1 MRRAA
6 LITLFLS
13 AGEALAHPGHGAGG
27 WLAATLSHLLGE
39 PDHLALILLP
49 VAIAA
54 AWLVRRR
61 RRPEAL
67 TREARPQAKARR
79 RR

>member
-1 MRRAA
+1 MRHAT
-6 LITLFLS
+6 LIALFL

-27 WLAATLSHLLGE
+27 WPSATLSHLLGE

-54 AWLVRRR
+54 AWLL
-61 RRPEAL
+61 RPRKPPKAL
-67 TREARPQAKARR
+67 TPRAGSDRVPLARQ
-79 RR
+79 